1 LDSLSQ
7 ADGFDFNVYV
17 GGKPDPVVLDIS
29 IAANLSLAK
38 KSENE
43 QK

>member
-1 LDSLSQ
+1 MGLTPIIALKIMRVENQ
-7 ADGFDFNVYV
+7 IQLL
-17 GGKPDPVVLDIS
+17 LDIS

-43 QK
+43 